1 MSDITDEDKER
12 VELLIEVSKNK
23 FKNLSLGELERLQE
37 LIEKTDYSHQ
47 KKAHKSKMKLLGQIN
62 VEIYKRQDG
71 NRGIKGI

>member
-1 MSDITDEDKER
+1 MSDISDEDKER
-12 VELLIEVSKNK
+12 VELLTEVSKNK
-23 FKNLSLGELERLQE
+23 FKNLSLVELERLQE

-71 NRGIKGI
+71 DMWDKRN